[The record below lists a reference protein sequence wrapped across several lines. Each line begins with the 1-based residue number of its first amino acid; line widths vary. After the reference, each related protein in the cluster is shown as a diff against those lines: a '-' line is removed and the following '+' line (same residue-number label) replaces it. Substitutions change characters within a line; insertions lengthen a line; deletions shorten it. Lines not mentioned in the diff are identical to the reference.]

1 MPGDDTIPRRRA
13 RATLAASCLGMLTLG
28 ANGTAIMAALPTIR
42 DDLGL
47 SAGQLEWAINAY
59 LIVSAV
65 CIIPGGK
72 AGDRVGSRRV
82 AMAGLA
88 LFALAS
94 LVVATAW
101 SPAALLG
108 GRALQGLAAA
118 LAVPATLAAISAA
131 QAPDRRAGAI
141 GAWAG
146 FLMLGFSL
154 GPLIGGALTHLVGWR
169 VIFWASGA
177 AMLVASGGFLG
188 GSAPAPRR
196 RGGTLDWAG
205 FVLLAVFMTALVSA
219 LHALPTVT
227 HAPLDFVVLLVLA
240 GGSFVALLRVE
251 RRAPDPLIDLGL
263 FADRGFVRATALG
276 SIAMAC
282 ILALLL
288 FYNLDA
294 QSRAGLGLTPVGAGL
309 SLLPMSGG
317 LLIFAFAAPALIRR
331 FGPRATLTAGTLA
344 IGLAAAA
351 VAAAASFPVWALLLL
366 ALFAIGAG
374 LALPYATAPRLA
386 LAALP
391 AAQAGAGSG
400 VINACTFLG
409 GSIGVAAG
417 AVAFALGGLPAVMAL
432 IAAAAL
438 AGAWL
443 CRGLEG
449 ASITVAFL

>member
-1 MPGDDTIPRRRA
+1 MPGDDTMPRRGA

-72 AGDRVGSRRV
+72 AGDRVGTRRV

-101 SPAALLG
+101 SPVALLG

-188 GSAPAPRR
+188 GPAPAPRR
-196 RGGTLDWAG
+196 RGGKLDVQG

-227 HAPLDFVVLLVLA
+227 HAPMDFVVLLVLA
-240 GGSFVALLRVE
+240 GASFVALQRVE

-263 FADRGFVRATALG
+263 FADHGFVRAVALG

-294 QSRAGLGLTPVGAGL
+294 QSPAGLGLTPVGAGL

-317 LLIFAFAAPALIRR
+317 LLIFAFAAPVLIRR

-344 IGLAAAA
+344 IGARGGGGRRGGVVSGLGAAAA
-351 VAAAASFPVWALLLL
+351 RAVRDRGGAGAALRHGAAARARRPAG
-366 ALFAIGAG
+366 GAG
-374 LALPYATAPRLA
+374 RRRLGRHQRLHLPRRQRRRRRGRGRLCPRR
-386 LAALP
+386 P
-391 AAQAGAGSG
+391 AGGDGAHRGGGAGGRVALSR
-400 VINACTFLG
+400 TG
-409 GSIGVAAG
+409 G
-417 AVAFALGGLPAVMAL
+417 
-432 IAAAAL
+432 
-438 AGAWL
+438 
-443 CRGLEG
+443 R
-449 ASITVAFL
+449 